1 MKLIAVLAEI
11 KKSRQAVLTTAD
23 VMGLLDLE
31 KSHASKLLSRL
42 ADSGHVVR
50 VKRGLWVLAGELD
63 PLILP
68 RYLTAPFPSYVSL
81 QSALYYH
88 GMISQISSVTYCVS
102 PARTRSYSTPLGT
115 FSIHHVAPS
124 FFFGY
129 EEAGHKGVVMAVP
142 EKALIDF
149 LYLAPAKS
157 RLFAAL
163 PELELAPSF
172 SMRKAREMMGA
183 VSSRVRRSLIDKRL
197 RQLEQGVS
205 LSDTAYSSISP

>member
-1 MKLIAVLAEI
+1 MRLTAALAEI

-23 VMGLLDLE
+23 VMGLLDLD

-63 PLILP
+63 LLVLP

-88 GMISQISSVTYCVS
+88 GMISQIPSVTYCVS

-129 EEAGHKGVVMAVP
+129 EDVGHKGVVMAVP

-149 LYLAPAKS
+149 LYLSPAKS

-172 SMRKAREMMGA
+172 SMQKAREMLGV
-183 VSSRVRRSLIDKRL
+183 VSSRARRSWMEKRL
-197 RQLEQGVS
+197 RELEREVS
-205 LSDTAYSSISP
+205 FSATKYSSISP

>member
-1 MKLIAVLAEI
+1 MKLTTALGEI
-11 KKSRQAVLTTAD
+11 KNSRQTVLTTAD
-23 VMGLLDLE
+23 VMGLLDLN
-31 KSHASKLLSRL
+31 KSNASKLLSRL

-63 PLILP
+63 PLVLP

-88 GMISQISSVTYCVS
+88 GMISQIPRVTDCVS
-102 PARTRSYSTPLGT
+102 LARTRSYSTPLGT
-115 FSIHHVAPS
+115 FSIHHVGPS

-129 EEAGHKGVVMAVP
+129 EEVGHKGVVMAMP

-163 PELELAPSF
+163 PELELPPSF
-172 SMRKAREMMGA
+172 SMRKAREMIGA
-183 VSSRVRRSLIDKRL
+183 VSSRARRSLIEKRL
-197 RQLEQGVS
+197 RELERGVS
-205 LSDTAYSSISP
+205 FSVTTSF

>member
-1 MKLIAVLAEI
+1 MKLIDALAEI
-11 KKSRQAVLTTAD
+11 KKSRQDVLTTAD

-42 ADSGHVVR
+42 ADSGHIVR
-50 VKRGLWVLAGELD
+50 VKRCLWVVVGGLD
-63 PLILP
+63 PLTLP
-68 RYLTAPFPSYVSL
+68 KFLTAPFPSYVSL

-88 GMISQISSVTYCVS
+88 GMISQIASVTYCVS
-102 PARTRSYSTPLGT
+102 LARTRSCVTPLGT

-129 EEAGHKGVVMAVP
+129 EQAGHNGVVMAVP

-157 RLFAAL
+157 RLFASL
-163 PELELAPSF
+163 PELELAPNF
-172 SMRKAREMMGA
+172 SLSKAREMMG
-183 VSSRVRRSLIDKRL
+183 RVASKGRRSLIEERL
-197 RQLEQGVS
+197 RKLARGVS
-205 LSDTAYSSISP
+205 LPGTG